1 LPATRLYDRIGSGYP
16 TTRRT
21 EPRIAA
27 LIHAGLGDAETVVN
41 VGAGTGSYE
50 PAGRRVTAV
59 EPSAVM
65 IGQRPAGAAP
75 AVQAAAE
82 RLPFE
87 DRSFDAAM
95 AVWTVHHWDDPAAG
109 LGELRRVARDRVVIA
124 TWDPAFRG
132 EFWLIGRYLPHV
144 RDQDAAAFP
153 ALAAIAS
160 ALAGTA
166 TVTPIP
172 VPRECVDGFL
182 GAFWARPEAYL
193 DPAVRAGM
201 STLAAAGESVLAE
214 GLTRLAAD
222 LDSGE
227 WDARYGHLRSLP
239 ELDLGYRVIVA
250 RRG

>member
-1 LPATRLYDRIGSGYP
+1 MRLYDRIGSGYP

-65 IGQRPAGAAP
+65 IRQRPPGAAP
-75 AVQAAAE
+75 AVRAAAE
-82 RLPFE
+82 RLPFP

-95 AVWTVHHWDDPAAG
+95 AVWTVHHWDDATAG
-109 LGELRRVARDRVVIA
+109 LAELRRVARDRVCVA

-132 EFWLIGRYLPHV
+132 EFWLIGRYLPEV
-144 RDQDAAAFP
+144 RDRDAASFP
-153 ALAAIAS
+153 AIATIAE
-160 ALAGTA
+160 ALGGTTDMA
-166 TVTPIP
+166 PLP
-172 VPRECVDGFL
+172 VPDDCVDGFL

-193 DPAVRAGM
+193 DPDVRAGM
-201 STLAAAGESVLAE
+201 STLAAADEGVLAA
-214 GLTRLAAD
+214 GLSRLAAD
-222 LDSGE
+222 LESGE
-227 WDARYGHLRSLP
+227 WERRYGHLRSLP
-239 ELDLGYRVIVA
+239 ELDLGYRLIVA
-250 RRG
+250 TRE